1 MKHDPLKTLFDK
13 GYSTEAAP
21 DGFVGQVL
29 AAKATQRRRNQ
40 GLAAVFVMVCLAFG
54 VSQTMQ
60 APVPTAH
67 TVASDT
73 DAGWILELQA
83 TYDAYDTFEH
93 TLYESDLDVD
103 AEAELPDDTYAFLQF
118 MDLDS

>member
-60 APVPTAH
+60 APVLTAH

-83 TYDAYDTFEH
+83 TYDAYDNFEH

>member
-1 MKHDPLKTLFDK
+1 MNQDPLKTLFEK
-13 GYSTEAAP
+13 GYSKATAH

-29 AAKATQRRRNQ
+29 AAKVTQRRRNR
-40 GLAAVFVMVCLAFG
+40 GLAAVFVMVCLALG

-60 APVPTAH
+60 APVPTDH

-83 TYDAYDTFEH
+83 TYDTYDNFEH
-93 TLYESDLDVD
+93 TLYESELDIN

-118 MDLDS
+118 MELDN